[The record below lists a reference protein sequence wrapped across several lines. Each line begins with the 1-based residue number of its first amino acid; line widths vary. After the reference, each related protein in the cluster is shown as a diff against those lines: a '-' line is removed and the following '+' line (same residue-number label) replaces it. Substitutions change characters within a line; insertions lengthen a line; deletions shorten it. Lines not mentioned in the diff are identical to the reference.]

1 MLGTK
6 VPKLH
11 CTWESP
17 GELKKIK
24 KKEIQVPALLCRPVP
39 PSGSEV
45 IVLGCTQMSFLK
57 AFQVILIC
65 LICLINLNRG

>member
-6 VPKLH
+6 VPRLH

-17 GELKKIK
+17 GKLK
-24 KKEIQVPALLCRPVP
+24 KKEIQVPALLCRPIP
-39 PSGSEV
+39 PSGSDV

-57 AFQVILIC
+57 SLQVILMC
-65 LICLINLNRG
+65 NRG